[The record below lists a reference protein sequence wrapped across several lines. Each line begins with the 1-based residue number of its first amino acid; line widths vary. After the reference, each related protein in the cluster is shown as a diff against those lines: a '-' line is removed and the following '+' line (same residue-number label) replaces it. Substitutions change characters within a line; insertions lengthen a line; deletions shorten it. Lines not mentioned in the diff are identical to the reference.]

1 MNPKMKSKMPKN
13 LSADQVAKLFSMRSG
28 QDVETFLE
36 SLNGISLNEWD
47 WRPLGGR
54 LNNAGNVELITEPGP
69 PIIERVTNGI
79 DAMLELGFQMAG
91 CPDSGPVSPRAA
103 AEQWFGIKGGTVSG
117 LKEDRALITKLA
129 TNVVIEVFDSG
140 EPKRPTVSISDKG
153 IGQHPD
159 DLPATILSLGESNK
173 IGKQYLCGAYGQG
186 GSSSFAWCKYTILV
200 SRRRP
205 EQTNGKPDLV
215 GWTVVRQYD
224 SPELKNYTYQYLVTR
239 EKGIPNFLPNLLNG
253 TGFEYGTYI
262 CHIGYRLERLA
273 GPWSMVGYRYFDNL
287 LFDPVFPYAI
297 RDYRSSSTFTINR
310 YMGGARSRLVGASVE
325 YSNEYQAALGDD
337 GFLGIRYWVFREKR
351 RGEQEATANDDK
363 VSAGD
368 YDESDKAHSKGV
380 RIESYLESDK
390 TPGYSRTIVITLN
403 GQRHAYLD
411 KSFIKQFR
419 YPLLAN
425 SLLVQ
430 VDCDQLSR
438 QRKKGLFPAT
448 RSGIVSGEK
457 RLELIENCIKEALE
471 SDERLKQIQ
480 NERVNRTL
488 AAVDEERE
496 SEVRKL
502 LDRLISVTKAF
513 EGPGAETG
521 VGEGQVKKGERK
533 YRPKDPPT
541 YFRFAEENQPLTIEV
556 GNQRVI
562 DVVTDG
568 PDELLTRTR
577 RKGRLTLEGIGDQ
590 FVVMRKGKLR
600 EGRMGVTV
608 TIAENAIV
616 GAKCQLRCVL
626 EMDGGVY
633 FLSQRSCQV
642 VSPPPP
648 YEGTEP
654 PSKLEIVVPKGGNI
668 RLRKGRVTRVLVR
681 SDCRDDLLSRVDNPG
696 QFRMD
701 CSISRCSLEARRGPQ
716 RGEIEAYLSVSEN
729 VTTETRGVLTARLT
743 LGDGTVL
750 ENSAPCVVVEPPP
763 PNKDRGKAPV
773 QRGNYEVIP
782 VWKEVPP
789 DKPNSKIWDDMDP
802 GWDET
807 HVGKHVLVPDPEN
820 QDMNKLL
827 LYVSGDNE
835 ELSKEK
841 QRCLTRLGEMATR
854 RLERRYQA
862 YIGYHLWLHFER
874 NRAASAPQTN
884 NGDGE
889 IRSGNSS
896 SEEKNLYEEMRRVA
910 STVLLA
916 MRSERDILAT
926 LQRET

>member
-1 MNPKMKSKMPKN
+1 MPKD

-28 QDVETFLE
+28 QDVKNFLR
-36 SLNGISLNEWD
+36 SLNDTSPNEWD

-79 DAMLELGFQMAG
+79 DAMLEFGFQIAG
-91 CPDSGPVSPRAA
+91 CPASSPASPRAA
-103 AEQWFGIKGGTVSG
+103 SEQWFSIKGGTVSG
-117 LKEDRALITKLA
+117 LKEDRTLITKLA
-129 TNVVIEVFDSG
+129 TDVVIEVFDSE
-140 EPKRPTVSISDKG
+140 EPKRPTISILDKG

-186 GSSSFAWCKYTILV
+186 GSSSFAWCRYTIII

-205 EQTNGKPDLV
+205 EHTNGKPDVV
-215 GWTVVRQYD
+215 GWTIVRQYD
-224 SPELKNYTYQYLVTR
+224 SPELKTYTYQYLVTAKR
-239 EKGIPNFLPNLLNG
+239 EVPTFIPSFLNG
-253 TGFEYGTYI
+253 TVFDFGTYI
-262 CHIGYRLERLA
+262 CHIAYRLERLA
-273 GPWSMVGYRYFDNL
+273 GPWSIVGYRYFDNL
-287 LFDPVFPYAI
+287 LFDPVFPYTI
-297 RDYRSSSTFTINR
+297 RDYRASSSFTINR

-325 YSNEYQAALGDD
+325 YSNEYQAGLGND
-337 GFLGIRYWVFREKR
+337 GFLDIRYWVFKEKR
-351 RGEQEATANDDK
+351 RGEQEAAFDGTKA
-363 VSAGD
+363 SAGD

-390 TPGYSRTIVITLN
+390 TPGSGRTIIITLN

-411 KSFIKQFR
+411 KSFIKQSR
-419 YPLLAN
+419 YPLLAD

-457 RLELIENCIKEALE
+457 RLELIEDCIKAALE

-502 LDRLISVTKAF
+502 LDRLISVTKPF
-513 EGPGAETG
+513 EGPGAEAG
-521 VGEGQVKKGERK
+521 EGEGQLRKGEKK
-533 YRPKDPPT
+533 YRPNDPPT
-541 YFRFAEENQPLTIEV
+541 YFRFAEENQPLTIEA
-556 GNQRVI
+556 GSQRVI

-568 PDELLTRTR
+568 PDELFTRTR
-577 RKGRLTLEGIGDQ
+577 RKGRLTLEVVGDK
-590 FVVMRKGKLR
+590 FVVMRPSKLH
-600 EGRMGVTV
+600 EGRMGVTI
-608 TIAENAIV
+608 TADENATV
-616 GAKCQLRCVL
+616 GAKCQFRCVL

-633 FLSQRSCQV
+633 FLSQKPCQV
-642 VSPPPP
+642 VPPPPP

-654 PSKLEIVVPKGGNI
+654 PSELAIVVPKGGNI
-668 RLRKGRVTRVLVR
+668 RLRKGRVTRVLVK
-681 SDCRDDLLSRVDNPG
+681 SNCRDDLLSRADNPG
-696 QFRMD
+696 QFEMG
-701 CSISRCSLEARRGPQ
+701 CSIYGCFLEARRGPQ
-716 RGEIEAYLSVSEN
+716 RGEIEAYLSASES
-729 VTTETRGVLTARLT
+729 VATETIGVLIARLT
-743 LGDGTVL
+743 LADGVVL
-750 ENSAPCVVVEPPP
+750 ESSAPCIVVEPPP
-763 PNKDRGKAPV
+763 PDKDRGKTPV
-773 QRGNYEVIP
+773 QRGNYQVIP
-782 VWKEVPP
+782 VWREVPP

-802 GWDET
+802 SWDET
-807 HVGKHVLVPDPEN
+807 YVGKHELVPDPEN
-820 QDMNKLL
+820 QERNKLL
-827 LYVSGDNE
+827 LYVNVDNE

-841 QRCLTRLGEMATR
+841 QRCITRLGEVATR

-874 NRAASAPQTN
+874 NRQVSIPQSATTS
-884 NGDGE
+884 NGEGE
-889 IRSGNSS
+889 VHAGDSS
-896 SEEKNLYEEMRRVA
+896 TEEKNLYEEMRRVA

-916 MRSERDILAT
+916 MRSERDILAA
-926 LQRET
+926 LQTQA